1 MEDCLKRNIHV
12 DFKDD
17 NINIENTHYHNNFE
31 IIFVTKGTSTFLI
44 ENKKIKAE
52 KNSIVLLSNLE
63 NHSMTIDQT
72 PYERYVVSVD
82 NLLKINLLPSEIYI
96 KILQNRPKDFPYI
109 FEFNNEDAEVI
120 VNILKLLLKEE
131 SSKNYSEHLSN
142 LLINQLLIM
151 VFRSNPDFFKNT
163 KTEFEKT
170 IYNIQDYIN
179 ENYMEDINLDS
190 IENKFYI
197 NKYEVSRNFKKITGY
212 NFKTYLILVRLSKAK
227 DLLVNSNLTIAEIS
241 DRIGYGSESLF
252 VRMFK
257 KYENTTPTK
266 YRRSYQI
273 IRIERRLN

>member
-1 MEDCLKRNIHV
+1 MKRNIHV

-17 NINIENTHYHNNFE
+17 SINIETTHYHNNFE

-52 KNSIVLLSNLE
+52 KNSLVLLSNLE
-63 NHSMTIDQT
+63 NHSMTIDET

-109 FEFNNEDAEVI
+109 FEFTNEDADVI

-179 ENYMEDINLDS
+179 ENYMGDINLDS

>member
-1 MEDCLKRNIHV
+1 MKRNIHV

-17 NINIENTHYHNNFE
+17 SINIETTHYHNNFE

-82 NLLKINLLPSEIYI
+82 NLLKINLLPSEIYT
-96 KILQNRPKDFPYI
+96 KTLQNRPKNFPYI
-109 FEFNNEDAEVI
+109 FKFDDEVAQVI
-120 VNILKLLLKEE
+120 SQILNLLLKEKSTEEFSDHYE
-131 SSKNYSEHLSN
+131 S

-151 VFRSNPDFFKNT
+151 VYRSNPDFFKNT

>member
-1 MEDCLKRNIHV
+1 MKRNIHV

-17 NINIENTHYHNNFE
+17 SINIETTHYHNNFE

-44 ENKKIKAE
+44 ENKKIKAK
-52 KNSIVLLSNLE
+52 KNSLVLLSNLE
-63 NHSMTIDQT
+63 NHSMTIDET

-109 FEFNNEDAEVI
+109 FEFNNEDADVI

-179 ENYMEDINLDS
+179 ENYKEDINLDL

>member
-1 MEDCLKRNIHV
+1 MKRNIHV

-31 IIFVTKGTSTFLI
+31 IIFVTKGTSTFFFFF
-44 ENKKIKAE
+44 KKIKAE

-241 DRIGYGSESLF
+241 DRIGYCSESLF

>member
-1 MEDCLKRNIHV
+1 MKRNIHV

-17 NINIENTHYHNNFE
+17 SINIETTHYHNNFE

-44 ENKKIKAE
+44 ENKKIKAK
-52 KNSIVLLSNLE
+52 KNSLVLLSNLE

-96 KILQNRPKDFPYI
+96 KILQNRPNDFPYI
-109 FEFNNEDAEVI
+109 FEFNNEDADVI

-227 DLLVNSNLTIAEIS
+227 DLLVNSNLTIAEIA
-241 DRIGYGSESLF
+241 DRIGYCSESLF

>member
-1 MEDCLKRNIHV
+1 MKRNIHV

-17 NINIENTHYHNNFE
+17 SINIETTHYHNNFE
-31 IIFVTKGTSTFLI
+31 IIFITKGTSTFLI
-44 ENKKIKAE
+44 ENKKIKAK
-52 KNSIVLLSNLE
+52 KNSLVLLSNLE
-63 NHSMTIDQT
+63 NHSMTIDET

-109 FEFNNEDAEVI
+109 FEFNNEDADVI

-179 ENYMEDINLDS
+179 ENYKEDINLDL

>member
-1 MEDCLKRNIHV
+1 MKRNIHV

-17 NINIENTHYHNNFE
+17 SINIETTHYHNNFE

-44 ENKKIKAE
+44 ENRKIKTQ
-52 KNSIVLLSNLE
+52 KNSLVLISNLE
-63 NHSMTIDQT
+63 NHSMTIDQP

-120 VNILKLLLKEE
+120 VNILKLLIKEE

-170 IYNIQDYIN
+170 IYDIQDYIN

>member
-1 MEDCLKRNIHV
+1 MKRNIHV

-17 NINIENTHYHNNFE
+17 SINIETTHYHNNFE

-44 ENKKIKAE
+44 ENKKIKAK
-52 KNSIVLLSNLE
+52 KNSLVLLSNLE
-63 NHSMTIDQT
+63 NHSMTIDET

-109 FEFNNEDAEVI
+109 FEFNNEDADVI

-227 DLLVNSNLTIAEIS
+227 DLLVNSNLTIAEIA

>member
-1 MEDCLKRNIHV
+1 MKRNIHV

-17 NINIENTHYHNNFE
+17 SINIETTHYHNNFE

-52 KNSIVLLSNLE
+52 KNSLVLLSNLE
-63 NHSMTIDQT
+63 NHSMTIDET

-109 FEFNNEDAEVI
+109 FEFTNEDADVI

>member
-1 MEDCLKRNIHV
+1 MKRNIHV

-17 NINIENTHYHNNFE
+17 SINIETTHYHNNFE

-82 NLLKINLLPSEIYI
+82 NLLKINLLPSEIYT
-96 KILQNRPKDFPYI
+96 KTLQNRPKNFPYI
-109 FEFNNEDAEVI
+109 FKFDDEVAQVI
-120 VNILKLLLKEE
+120 SQILNLLLKEKSTEEFSDHYE
-131 SSKNYSEHLSN
+131 S

-151 VFRSNPDFFKNT
+151 VYRSNPDFFKNT

-179 ENYMEDINLDS
+179 ANYMEDINLDS

>member
-1 MEDCLKRNIHV
+1 MKRNIHV

-17 NINIENTHYHNNFE
+17 SINIETTHYHNNFE

-44 ENKKIKAE
+44 ENKKIKAK
-52 KNSIVLLSNLE
+52 KNSLVLLSNLE
-63 NHSMTIDQT
+63 NHSMTIDET

-109 FEFNNEDAEVI
+109 FEFNNEDADVI

-170 IYNIQDYIN
+170 IYDIQDYIN
-179 ENYMEDINLDS
+179 ENYMEDINLEA

-227 DLLVNSNLTIAEIS
+227 DLLVNSNLTIAEIA

>member
-1 MEDCLKRNIHV
+1 MKRNIHV

-241 DRIGYGSESLF
+241 DRIGYCSESLF

>member
-1 MEDCLKRNIHV
+1 MKRNIHV

-17 NINIENTHYHNNFE
+17 SINIETTHYHNNFE

-52 KNSIVLLSNLE
+52 KNSLVLLSNLE
-63 NHSMTIDQT
+63 NHSMTIDET

-109 FEFNNEDAEVI
+109 FEFNNEDANVI

-179 ENYMEDINLDS
+179 ENYKEDINLDL

>member
-1 MEDCLKRNIHV
+1 MKRNIHV

-17 NINIENTHYHNNFE
+17 SINIETTHYHNNFE

-44 ENKKIKAE
+44 ENKKIKAK
-52 KNSIVLLSNLE
+52 KNSLVLLSNLE
-63 NHSMTIDQT
+63 NHSMTIDET

-109 FEFNNEDAEVI
+109 FEFTNEDADVI

-151 VFRSNPDFFKNT
+151 VFRSNPVFFKNT

-170 IYNIQDYIN
+170 IYDIQDYIN
-179 ENYMEDINLDS
+179 ENYMEDINLDA

>member
-1 MEDCLKRNIHV
+1 MEKNI
-12 DFKDD
+12 DIEFKAD
-17 NINIENTHYHNNFE
+17 NINIETTHYHNNFE
-31 IIFVTKGTSTFLI
+31 IIFITKGTSTFLI

-63 NHSMTIDQT
+63 NHSMTIDKT

-109 FEFNNEDAEVI
+109 FEFNNEDADVI

-241 DRIGYGSESLF
+241 DKIGYSSESLF

-257 KYENTTPTK
+257 KYENTTPTR
-266 YRRSYQI
+266 YRRAYK
-273 IRIERRLN
+273 NP

>member
-17 NINIENTHYHNNFE
+17 SINIETTHYHNNFE
-31 IIFVTKGTSTFLI
+31 IIFITKGTSTFLI
-44 ENKKIKAE
+44 ENKKIKAK
-52 KNSIVLLSNLE
+52 KNSLVLLSNLE
-63 NHSMTIDQT
+63 NHSMTIDET

-109 FEFNNEDAEVI
+109 FEFNNEDADVI

-227 DLLVNSNLTIAEIS
+227 DLLVNSNLTIAEIA

>member
-1 MEDCLKRNIHV
+1 MKRNIHV

>member
-1 MEDCLKRNIHV
+1 MKRNIHV

-17 NINIENTHYHNNFE
+17 SINIETTHYHNNFE

-52 KNSIVLLSNLE
+52 KNSLVLLSNLE
-63 NHSMTIDQT
+63 NHSMTIDET

-109 FEFNNEDAEVI
+109 FEFTNEDADVI

-179 ENYMEDINLDS
+179 ENYKEDINLDL

-241 DRIGYGSESLF
+241 AGIGYNSESLF

-257 KYENTTPTK
+257 KYENTTPTR
-266 YRRSYQI
+266 YRRAYK
-273 IRIERRLN
+273 NP

>member
-1 MEDCLKRNIHV
+1 
-12 DFKDD
+12 
-17 NINIENTHYHNNFE
+17 
-31 IIFVTKGTSTFLI
+31 
-44 ENKKIKAE
+44 
-52 KNSIVLLSNLE
+52 
-63 NHSMTIDQT
+63 MTIDQT

-109 FEFNNEDAEVI
+109 FEFNNEDADVI

-227 DLLVNSNLTIAEIS
+227 DLLVNSNLTIAEIA